1 MIMKKI
7 YIMPEVQVEEIT
19 TTYMIAASDPNAI
32 INPGDAVDAEG
43 IESRQFDDLWDD
55 EEW

>member
-1 MIMKKI
+1 MKKI